1 MLIEEF
7 IIHAREEGATLS
19 FTAAPG
25 PVLFHGHCHQK
36 ALVGTAPAMEVLRSI
51 PGCEP
56 EEIQSGCCGMA
67 GSFGMETEHYD
78 ISMSI
83 GEQTLFPAIRSRS
96 SAVQIV
102 SDGVS
107 CRQQIEH
114 GTGRAARHLVEL
126 LADSI

>member
-1 MLIEEF
+1 
-7 IIHAREEGATLS
+7 
-19 FTAAPG
+19 
-25 PVLFHGHCHQK
+25 
-36 ALVGTAPAMEVLRSI
+36 MEVLRSI

-56 EEIQSGCCGMA
+56 EETRSGCCGMA
-67 GSFGMETEHYD
+67 GSFGMEAEHYD

-83 GEQTLFPAIRSRS
+83 GEQSLFPTIRSRGGIQ
-96 SAVQIV
+96 VV

-114 GTGRAARHLVEL
+114 GTGREAKHQVEL